1 MIKGIICIESELQ
14 VTSRGHRLTLNSE
27 PLIRFIHEMYEIPY
41 IYRRV
46 ATLSELK
53 YYLKEFRK
61 KEYKNNYDV
70 LYFSFHGNTRAIQ
83 LEGEKKLL
91 TLNELVEIEE
101 DVFVDRVV
109 HFSSCRTLLGDEQ
122 KLKDFK
128 NSSGAKSVSGYTKS
142 VDSALSAIHDVALM
156 DAFINK
162 KQLPADFRRMSQL
175 YGNLEEQLGFRHF

>member
-14 VTSRGHRLTLNSE
+14 ITTRSNRLTLNSE
-27 PLIRFIHEMYEIPY
+27 PLIRFIHEMYKTPY

-46 ATLSELK
+46 ATLSELN

-91 TLNELVEIEE
+91 TLNELVEIGE
-101 DVFVDRVV
+101 DVFTDRVI
-109 HFSSCRTLLGDEQ
+109 HFSSCRTMLGDEE
-122 KLKDFK
+122 KLKAFK
-128 NSSGAKSVSGYTKS
+128 NRSRAKSVSGYTKS

-162 KQLPADFRRMSQL
+162 NQLPAVFRKMSQL